1 MCLSPSAAR
10 CYVALQ
16 EGDGVRNI
24 RILVTMSRC
33 QDVSKSRCL
42 DGISP
47 RTISKPDPP
56 AQHHSAQPW
65 CHQPGQDTQTHDS
78 RHQTV
83 NVWNSSAEN
92 LSKFYFITQCV
103 WVDKLRCIVD
113 CTGFTDKIFLNI
125 YAIFTCSSV
134 YFIYI
139 LFISTI
145 STPIHSLF

>member
-1 MCLSPSAAR
+1 
-10 CYVALQ
+10 
-16 EGDGVRNI
+16 
-24 RILVTMSRC
+24 MSRWD
-33 QDVSKSRCL
+33 QSENHLRARP
-42 DGISP
+42 P
-47 RTISKPDPP
+47 RTAPLVPSPGVTNQARTLKPETSDI
-56 AQHHSAQPW
+56 
-65 CHQPGQDTQTHDS
+65 

-134 YFIYI
+134 Y

-145 STPIHSLF
+145 STPIHRRRYKVVAEQYCKISPLICMVCLFLAAKAAL